1 MVRRRPANRAKV
13 REAEPTA
20 APPQPGVD
28 GPPAVAAV
36 RDGVVESQHR
46 AVVAVAEPNGGVIA
60 RAGDA
65 GEPLYA
71 RSAVKPVQAA
81 ACLDVLAGRSGRA
94 QAADGKRGAAG
105 AGWDGELDAAALAI
119 GSSSHAG
126 TADHQIEA
134 ARLLALADLDESALG
149 CPASEPAPGCPAS
162 EASPLAHNCSGKH
175 ALMLLATAGAGADP
189 ATYLEV
195 DAPVQQAVR
204 RRLAAVAG
212 DEPRGPGVDGCG
224 APAWR
229 LSATSLAVLA
239 ARLGAVRA
247 DDDPALA
254 AVAAAMRVRPHLVG
268 GEHAVDTALLR
279 ADARVV
285 AKRGA
290 EGVLVAATGDLG
302 VAVKIVD
309 GGARAAGPVV
319 AAVLAAAGMTVPE
332 QVRRPPVLGG
342 GQARGALQLT
352 DALDPVLAAVSER

>member
-1 MVRRRPANRAKV
+1 MPRRPATRAKV
-13 REAEPTA
+13 REAEPAA

-28 GPPAVAAV
+28 GPPAVVAV
-36 RDGVVESQHR
+36 RDGVVESVHR
-46 AVVAVAEPNGGVIA
+46 AVVAVAEPSGRVVACVGA
-60 RAGDA
+60 AA
-65 GEPLYA
+65 EPLYA
-71 RSAVKPVQAA
+71 RSAIKPVQAA
-81 ACLDVLAGRSGRA
+81 ACLDVLAGGGASVDGTDAGDSGW
-94 QAADGKRGAAG
+94 AAG
-105 AGWDGELDAAALAI
+105 WTGELDAAALAI

-126 TADHQIEA
+126 TDDHQIEA

-149 CPASEPAPGCPAS
+149 CPAGEPAPGCPAS
-162 EASPLAHNCSGKH
+162 GASPLAHNCSGKH
-175 ALMLLATAGAGADP
+175 ALMLLATVGAGADP
-189 ATYLEV
+189 AGYLEV
-195 DAPVQQAVR
+195 DTPVQQAVR

-247 DDDPALA
+247 DDDPALG
-254 AVAAAMRVRPHLVG
+254 AVAAAMRARPHLVG

-290 EGVLVAATGDLG
+290 EGVLLAADGEIGVVA
-302 VAVKIVD
+302 KIVD
-309 GGARAAGPVV
+309 GAGRATGPVV
-319 AAVLAAAGMTVPE
+319 AAVLAAAGMAVPE

-342 GQARGALQLT
+342 GRARGALQLT
-352 DALDPVLAAVSER
+352 DTLDPLLAAVSGR

>member
-1 MVRRRPANRAKV
+1 M
-13 REAEPTA
+13 REAEPA
-20 APPQPGVD
+20 GAPPQPGVD
-28 GPPAVAAV
+28 GPPAVVAV
-36 RDGVVESQHR
+36 RDGVVESLHR
-46 AVVAVAEPNGGVIA
+46 AVVAVAEPSGRVVAGV
-60 RAGDA
+60 GET

-71 RSAVKPVQAA
+71 RSTIKPVQAA
-81 ACLDVLAGRSGRA
+81 ACLDVLAGGRVGA
-94 QAADGKRGAAG
+94 QADDRGGADAGDSGWAAG
-105 AGWDGELDAAALAI
+105 WTGELDAAALAI

-149 CPASEPAPGCPAS
+149 CPAGEPAPGCPAS

-189 ATYLEV
+189 AGYLEV

-212 DEPRGPGVDGCG
+212 DEPRGSGVDGCG

-229 LSATSLAVLA
+229 LSATSLAVMA
-239 ARLGAVRA
+239 ARLGAART
-247 DDDPALA
+247 DDDPALS
-254 AVAAAMRVRPHLVG
+254 AVAAAMRARPHLVG
-268 GEHAVDTALLR
+268 GEHAVDTALMR

-290 EGVLVAATGDLG
+290 EGVLVAGDGEIG
-302 VAVKIVD
+302 VAAKIVD
-309 GGARAAGPVV
+309 GAGRATGPVV
-319 AAVLAAAGMTVPE
+319 AAVLAAAGMAVPE

-342 GQARGALQLT
+342 GRARGALQLT
-352 DALDPVLAAVSER
+352 DALDPLLATVSGR